1 MTALTNLPPLALP
14 SIMPGG
20 KGTAQ
25 KHLGDG
31 AFLTGLL
38 TAQSSRIVLGLTA
51 LAGSLSGG
59 IAPLADKRQSDRR
72 PARIVKL
79 GHQHC
84 AKVLPRRAPQKP
96 PLPDPAGDRS
106 SRGKYPRLSLRP
118 IVPLHRGLP
127 IHSWLGG
134 RPHMPAETPWPM
146 AGGKPA
152 LFLAQI
158 SCAHLP
164 PRLWGKRGPRDGWL
178 LAFTPQD
185 TPGEPILRHV
195 PRFGPERQAP
205 GPLHYPNL
213 APVRADV
220 LARATGDPSAIPRW
234 PVEILDTSRSDP
246 CDTAH
251 AKLDAAPV
259 DPDLTDP
266 RFQPFDWGSAMVLL
280 DSLLTEVDWQH
291 SVVSALVDPDAPDA
305 NTLHFVDSLA
315 RTRQGIAALQA
326 ELCGARTA
334 GLDFSPELRD
344 LVLHGLDC
352 LTLES
357 TARTDDGEQTQITTK
372 LLENDHIRQSYF
384 RWFDHYAR
392 RLYTDRP
399 EDLPQPQRRL
409 FENHWIRLAKSEP
422 GEMGGDP
429 DKDGT
434 EMTVLHLPT
443 SELMGWSFATSDG
456 FHIALTKDQLAS
468 GAFDI
473 GGDPLPDTA

>member
-1 MTALTNLPPLALP
+1 MTALSNVPPLAPP
-14 SIMPGG
+14 SITLGG
-20 KGTAQ
+20 KGPAMRNFGG
-25 KHLGDG
+25 L
-31 AFLTGLL
+31 ALLAGLL
-38 TAQSSRIVLGLTA
+38 IAQPALIVLGLGA
-51 LAGSLSGG
+51 LAASLAGG
-59 IAPLADKRQSDRR
+59 TAPLADTRHPDRR
-72 PARIVKL
+72 PARTVKL
-79 GHQHC
+79 DHQHC
-84 AKVLPRRAPQKP
+84 AKVLPRSAPSKP
-96 PLPDPAGDRS
+96 PLPDPARDRS
-106 SRGKYPRLSLRP
+106 TRGKYPHLRLRP

-134 RPHMPAETPWPM
+134 RPHMPPETPWPM

-164 PRLWGKRGPRDGWL
+164 PRLWGKRGPREGWL

-195 PRFGPERQAP
+195 PHFGPERPAP
-205 GPLHYPNL
+205 GPLHYPNVV
-213 APVRADV
+213 PVRADV
-220 LARATGDPSAIPRW
+220 LARATGAPSAIPRW
-234 PVEILDTSRSDP
+234 PIEILDDSR
-246 CDTAH
+246 DTAN
-251 AKLDAAPV
+251 AKVDAAPV

-291 SVVSALVDPDAPDA
+291 NVVSALVDPDAPDA
-305 NTLHFVDSLA
+305 NTLHFVESLA
-315 RTRQGIAALQA
+315 RTRQGVAALQA
-326 ELCGARTA
+326 ELGGARTS

-344 LVLHGLDC
+344 LILHGLDC
-352 LTLES
+352 LTLET
-357 TARTDDGEQTQITTK
+357 TARTDDGEQKQITTK

-409 FENHWIRLAKSEP
+409 FENHWSRLAQSEP
-422 GEMGGDP
+422 GEMGGEP

-434 EMTVLHLPT
+434 EMTILRLPS
-443 SELMGWSFATSDG
+443 SELMGWSFATLGG
-456 FHIALTKDQLAS
+456 FHIALSTDQLES
-468 GAFDI
+468 GTFDI
-473 GGDPLPDTA
+473 GGDPMPDTA